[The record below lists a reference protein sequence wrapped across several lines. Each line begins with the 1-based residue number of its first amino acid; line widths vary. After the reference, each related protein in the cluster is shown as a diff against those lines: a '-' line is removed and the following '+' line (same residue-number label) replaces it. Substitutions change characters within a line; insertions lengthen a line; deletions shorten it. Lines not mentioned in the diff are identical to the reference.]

1 MTAAGPGAQGLAVS
15 VIVPVKNGLPWLHE
29 QLQALRSQE
38 CSSPWEIVVADNGST
53 DGSSDVVQDYAA
65 DDPRLRLVDASSV
78 QGPAATRNLAVRAA
92 LGDVLAFCDAD
103 DVVHPGW
110 VESWLRALGDADL
123 AAGLN
128 DPWTLNGG
136 TPSVAV
142 SPKPP
147 PQRGQF
153 GFLDAA
159 GSGNMAVR
167 RSAFDAVGGFDEELH
182 VGEDTD
188 LCWRLQ
194 LVGYRFTIGEGVIS
208 RRERSGTMALLK
220 RSIQYGRCG
229 PKLYRRYRSNGLRA
243 DPRAALRAWI
253 YVIVSVPRLVD
264 PQFRPAW
271 ARIAGWRI
279 GRLLE
284 SFRCLVFFP

>member
-1 MTAAGPGAQGLAVS
+1 MTVDGAGAEGIAIS

-29 QLQALRSQE
+29 QLQALQSQE
-38 CSSPWEIVVADNGST
+38 CPSPWEIVVADNGST
-53 DGSSDVVQDYAA
+53 DGSSVVVQGYAA
-65 DDPRLRLVDASSV
+65 KDPRLRLLDASSV
-78 QGPAATRNLAVRAA
+78 RGPAATRNLAAHATV
-92 LGDVLAFCDAD
+92 GDILAFCDAD

-128 DPWTLNGG
+128 DPWSPNGP
-136 TPSVAV
+136 TPSPPP

-147 PQRGQF
+147 PQQSQF
-153 GFLDAA
+153 GFLAAA

-167 RSAFDAVGGFDEELH
+167 REAFETVGGFDEELH

-188 LCWRLQ
+188 VCWRLQ
-194 LVGYRFTIGEGVIS
+194 LAGYRFTIGEGVIS

-220 RSIQYGRCG
+220 RSMQYGRCG
-229 PKLYRRYRSNGLRA
+229 PVLYRRYRSQGLRA
-243 DPRAALRAWI
+243 DPRAAFRAWI
-253 YVIVSVPRLVD
+253 YVIINLPRLVD

-271 ARIAGWRI
+271 ARVAGWRL

-284 SFRCLVFFP
+284 SFRRHVFFP